1 MSLNDEV
8 RALRDVALFARVEP
22 AKLRQLAFS
31 SERIRY
37 GAGEA
42 LFYKGDEGDSA
53 YVVLSGRAEV
63 LVASAAGEIKVADL
77 GVSALV
83 GELAAFGEGIRTAT
97 VRAAEPLEV
106 LRIGRGTLV
115 QLLLDNP
122 TIAIEIIRELA
133 RRLGATTA
141 DMIEARSALAALRPD

>member
-8 RALRDVALFARVEP
+8 RALREVPLFARVEP
-22 AKLRQLAFS
+22 AKLRQLAFGC
-31 SERIRY
+31 ERERY

-42 LFYKGDEGDSA
+42 LFHKGDEGDSA
-53 YVVLSGRAEV
+53 YVVLGGRVEV
-63 LVASAAGEIKVADL
+63 FVAGEAGEIKVAEL

-83 GELAAFGEGIRTAT
+83 GELAAFGDGIRTAT
-97 VRAAEPLEV
+97 VRAATPLDV
-106 LRIGRGTLV
+106 LRIRRDRLV

-122 TIAIEIIRELA
+122 PIAIEIIRELA

-141 DMIEARSALAALRPD
+141 DMIAARSALAALRPD